1 MEKGTRLEIQWLRLF
16 ASTIEGMGS
25 TPGWETKIPYDT
37 RWGQKKNTK
46 NVKTKLRDG
55 KGYKEIP
62 LFVREKMSLI
72 SHILIL
78 RYLGNTPTRRPYH
91 LLV

>member
-37 RWGQKKNTK
+37 RRGQKNTK
-46 NVKTKLRDG
+46 NEVYRVL
-55 KGYKEIP
+55 
-62 LFVREKMSLI
+62 
-72 SHILIL
+72 
-78 RYLGNTPTRRPYH
+78 
-91 LLV
+91 